1 MLPIMALQRH
11 ERPVQSIAILQDSV
25 FTGSEDT
32 EIKVGQ
38 LVYMHMHVIT
48 YRELCFGQKP
58 PYLRLYIKMFFSF
71 LLQVFRH
78 FKL

>member
-38 LVYMHMHVIT
+38 FLYMHVHVIT

-58 PYLRLYIKMFFSF
+58 LYLWLYMKMFFSF